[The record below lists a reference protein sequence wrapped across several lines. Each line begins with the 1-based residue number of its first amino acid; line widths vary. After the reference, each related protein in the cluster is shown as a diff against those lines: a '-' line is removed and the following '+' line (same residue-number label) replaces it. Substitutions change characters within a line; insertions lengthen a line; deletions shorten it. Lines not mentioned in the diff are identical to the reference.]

1 MVIKTTSNTSAKMTR
16 SDRTR
21 CHHYNYDH
29 HLCHQCH
36 HQAGQSSC
44 PRCPVE
50 ESLCAANLH
59 SIKVLL
65 HIMID
70 PQIIILTSQ
79 HDQPI
84 SAPWTN
90 FSFNLFAEKYSAQF
104 NHTHYHWII
113 IIIDLN
119 IRAALMTGRYA
130 ANTGSR
136 YPCLFIYFGI
146 G

>member
-1 MVIKTTSNTSAKMTR
+1 MITISVINVIIIIMITIYVINVIIRLDNLAGRGVQLKSHYVQPTCTPS
-16 SDRTR
+16 R
-21 CHHYNYDH
+21 CCY
-29 HLCHQCH
+29 
-36 HQAGQSSC
+36 
-44 PRCPVE
+44 
-50 ESLCAANLH
+50 
-59 SIKVLL
+59 
-65 HIMID
+65 IMID